1 MRGLRVVPSGRPGRG
16 RLYVNLPDGRA
27 VAWYDRQAN
36 RISVLAD
43 DQRDAVVRVLRPFL
57 TAGVSIGPPPV
68 PTAAE
73 LRGLAL
79 PPDED
84 LAPNRPGESL
94 LGELDHGT
102 AGTRARHRLR
112 QDLAAQQRSGDAF
125 DALEAHGWRVLHCV
139 PLPGLGRIDHL
150 LIGPAGIFCV
160 RTVPGRRQRAAVG
173 DLLIAV
179 GRAEPRPDPRWA
191 RRAAA
196 RAELALTTRAAADG
210 TAGRSAARPAGGR
223 AGRALSGRSAAD
235 GTAGLPS
242 TRPAG
247 DRTECARTPRTA
259 GVAGAAGVAGV
270 AGDRTERA
278 PHPRTAG
285 AAGERTERALSGRSA
300 ADGTAGPV
308 STRPAG
314 DRTEGPLSTRPG
326 GNRTAGPSAARAIGG
341 RTDRVLTPRVTVT
354 GALAVADASRVEVAP
369 TVRDL
374 RVLQPGTAAPELG
387 SLPVVLEPS
396 EVEALFTLARDTRT
410 WL

>member
-1 MRGLRVVPSGRPGRG
+1 MGQLRVVPSGRPGRG

-57 TAGVSIGPPPV
+57 TGGVSIGPPPV

-79 PPDED
+79 PPDAD

-125 DALEAHGWRVLHCV
+125 DALEAHGWRILHCV

-173 DLLIAV
+173 DLLVAV
-179 GRAEPRPDPRWA
+179 GRSDPRPDPSWA
-191 RRAAA
+191 RHAAT
-196 RAELALTTRAAADG
+196 RAELALTAAAPVD
-210 TAGRSAARPAGGR
+210 R
-223 AGRALSGRSAAD
+223 ATG
-235 GTAGLPS
+235 P
-242 TRPAG
+242 
-247 DRTECARTPRTA
+247 
-259 GVAGAAGVAGV
+259 GAN
-270 AGDRTERA
+270 RTERA
-278 PHPRTAG
+278 
-285 AAGERTERALSGRSA
+285 
-300 ADGTAGPV
+300 
-308 STRPAG
+308 
-314 DRTEGPLSTRPG
+314 
-326 GNRTAGPSAARAIGG
+326 SAARAAGARTG
-341 RTDRVLTPRVTVT
+341 RALTARVTGALAARVT

-374 RVLQPGTAAPELG
+374 YVLQPGTAAPELG
-387 SLPVVLEPS
+387 SLPVVLQPPQ
-396 EVEALFTLARDTRT
+396 VEALFALARDSRT